1 MLKVCRLIASVSLCL
16 LVLPT
21 LVCADTPNILL
32 ILSDDHGVDMGSYGN
47 TDVATPNLD
56 QLASQG
62 MLFEHAFAAQ
72 AICTPS
78 RSSIY
83 TGLSPLRHGAHRNH
97 TEIYSGIKTMPAFMQ
112 SLGYRVA
119 LAGKTHIG
127 PKEQFPFEYLP
138 ERPNTLSNSKTYI
151 SKYFHSIN
159 KVFNSE
165 GERPFLLVVAT
176 SLPHAVDGEEGGF
189 PAPTLYN
196 PETVA
201 MPGYLVDT
209 AETRQALA
217 GYYDLV
223 TAMDKDVGTVLD
235 LLERSP
241 ASKDT
246 VVIYASDHGG
256 GFAFEKWTNYE
267 AGLHVPL
274 IVRYKNM
281 VAPGSRT
288 QALVSLVDLLPT
300 FVDIAG
306 GRPIENIDGKSLLPV
321 LKNAEETHRN
331 YVFST
336 HTTLGIVNSRDAF
349 PIRSVRSENYRY
361 IQNLNPQGVFTNN
374 ITEKGQGGWFS
385 WLDKASS
392 DEFAKKRVYAYQ
404 NRPSEEFYDV
414 NSDPMQLNN
423 LANNADYAAVIAEHR
438 KVLDQ
443 WRTEQQDQG
452 LSHPFTD
459 SLIPGMALYNV
470 KRRIEN
476 WINKYLN

>member
-1 MLKVCRLIASVSLCL
+1 MLKVCRLIANASLCL
-16 LVLPT
+16 LMLPL
-21 LVCADTPNILL
+21 LVHADTPNILL
-32 ILSDDHGVDMGSYGN
+32 IISDDHGLDMGSYGN

-62 MLFEHAFAAQ
+62 VLFENAFATQ

-83 TGLSPLRHGAHRNH
+83 TALSPLRHGAHRNH
-97 TEIYSGIKTMPAFMQ
+97 TKVYSGIKTMPTFMQ

-127 PKEQFPFEYLP
+127 PKEHFPFEYLP
-138 ERPNTLSNSKTYI
+138 AQPNTLSNSNTYI

-159 KVFNSE
+159 EVFNSE

-176 SLPHAVDGEEGGF
+176 SLPHSVGGKDGGF
-189 PAPTLYN
+189 PEPVLYN
-196 PETVA
+196 PEIVA
-201 MPGYLVDT
+201 VPGYLVDT
-209 AETRQALA
+209 TETRHALA

-235 LLERSP
+235 LLDRSP
-241 ASKDT
+241 AAKDT
-246 VVIYASDHGG
+246 VVIYTSDHGG
-256 GFAFEKWTNYE
+256 GFAFEKWTNYD

-274 IVRYKNM
+274 IVRYENLFSS
-281 VAPGSRT
+281 GSRT

-321 LKNAEETHRN
+321 LKNTEATHRQ
-331 YVFST
+331 YVYGT
-336 HTTLGIVNSRDAF
+336 HTTLGIVNSSDAF

-385 WLDKASS
+385 WLNQALS
-392 DEFAKKRVYAYQ
+392 DEFAKERVHAYQ
-404 NRPSEEFYDV
+404 NRPSEEFYDI
-414 NSDPMQLNN
+414 NNDPMQLNN
-423 LANNADYAAVIAEHR
+423 LANDAHYAGVIAEHR
-438 KVLDQ
+438 KVLNQ

-452 LSHPFTD
+452 LNHPHTG
-459 SLIPGMALYNV
+459 SLIPGMTLYNV

-476 WINKYLN
+476 WIDNYLN